1 MSSKITEEAKKPNI
15 FTFFDTIVVIWT
27 ITMALYLRNRSLLT
41 LIVAGM
47 VTWLYISFRINK
59 KGIVSQTVETF
70 LFKIDK
76 ATFPFLD
83 KHPNFPKA
91 LVSILFMGLLYII
104 TYSQNMLALF
114 YYALGP
120 FILLLIAFLQTKGI
134 MARTLKR
141 MVSSMKTS

>member
-1 MSSKITEEAKKPNI
+1 MSSKFTEEAKKPNI

-47 VTWLYISFRINK
+47 VTWLYVSFRINK

-83 KHPNFPKA
+83 KHPDFPKV
-91 LVSILFMGLLYII
+91 LVSIFVMGLLYII
-104 TYSQNMLALF
+104 TYSQNMIYIF
-114 YYALGP
+114 YYALV
-120 FILLLIAFLQTKGI
+120 FYVFLLIAFLQSKGI